1 MHFLSQDD
9 EKKKLKARY
18 KEEMFNRVKGTE
30 YLYEHE
36 YVLEINLHEQS
47 IN

>member
-1 MHFLSQDD
+1 MTR
-9 EKKKLKARY
+9 KKLKARY
-18 KEEMFNRVKGTE
+18 KEERFNRVKGTE
-30 YLYEHE
+30 HLYEQE